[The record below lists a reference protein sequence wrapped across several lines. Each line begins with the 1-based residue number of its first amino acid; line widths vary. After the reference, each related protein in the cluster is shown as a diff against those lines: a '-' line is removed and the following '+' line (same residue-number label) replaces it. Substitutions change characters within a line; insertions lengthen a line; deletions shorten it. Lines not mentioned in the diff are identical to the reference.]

1 MSAPR
6 IAVVGNSGS
15 GKTSLAAAV
24 SARLG
29 CEHIELDS
37 IHHLENWTPI
47 DRQAMREIVTDRI
60 RAESWVIDGNYGTLV
75 QDLVFAAADT
85 VVWLDLPRW
94 RVMSRVVRR
103 TLGRILTRRELWNG
117 NREQF
122 RKVFKRDP
130 EENIILW
137 AWTQHSDYRKK
148 YESAAADP
156 TNQHLTWVRISSPR
170 RQKEWLAQLGRT
182 TPRQ

>member
-1 MSAPR
+1 MSSPHR

-15 GKTSLAAAV
+15 GKSTLAAEI

-47 DRQAMREIVTDRI
+47 DRERMREIVAGRI
-60 RAESWVIDGNYGTLV
+60 ERDTWVVDGNYQSLV

-85 VVWLDLPRW
+85 AVWLDLPR
-94 RVMSRVVRR
+94 RIVMSRVIRR
-103 TLGRILTRRELWNG
+103 TLGRMVLRRELWNG
-117 NREQF
+117 NRERF
-122 RKVFKRDP
+122 ANLFKTDP

-137 AWTQHSDYRKK
+137 SWTQHGNYRAR
-148 YESAAADP
+148 YAAAMGDP
-156 TNQHLTWVRISSPR
+156 VNAHLDWVRISSPR
-170 RQKEWLAQLGRT
+170 HQREWLAGLVR
-182 TPRQ
+182 